1 MAARCAPH
9 SADHGVTLHVQ
20 DPIINTT
27 VSQDIVLA
35 IECLCNGTPS
45 IKWDHMSSRGI
56 QHIIQWKAGSYLN
69 ISQSYSDRVHSYENG
84 SIKLLNVGVKDTGFY
99 VVTVTEEF
107 GLTKHGTIV
116 LNVHEI
122 LYEDF
127 YFVAVFIAFLAAG
140 SAVLVCFLWICNKCA
155 NIYHKKK
162 QLKRV
167 SSAVLILLQS
177 NRIELSEEKQRSVG
191 AKHGYSMATS
201 PSPGT
206 LLTLMFLSQT
216 FTRKKLEALAL

>member
-1 MAARCAPH
+1 MKSLRTCLIAGLLLQLQVP
-9 SADHGVTLHVQ
+9 DNHGVMLHVQ

-35 IECLCNGTPS
+35 IECLCNGTTF
-45 IKWDHMSSRGI
+45 IKWEHMSSRGI
-56 QHIIQWKAGSYLN
+56 QHIIEWKSGSYRN
-69 ISQSYSDRVHSYENG
+69 ISENYNDRVQNYENG

-140 SAVLVCFLWICNKCA
+140 AAVLVLVLWICNKCA

-162 QLKRV
+162 QLQRAEEMEMRIIAEQL
-167 SSAVLILLQS
+167 SS
-177 NRIELSEEKQRSVG
+177 
-191 AKHGYSMATS
+191 
-201 PSPGT
+201 
-206 LLTLMFLSQT
+206 
-216 FTRKKLEALAL
+216 